1 MTRLPPLPETR
12 KGRILL
18 GAVLFFVFSSAAVGI
33 GFWMRHIAYL
43 KSPVCAVDRLNEAI
57 LTGNAEPFDAVFPQD
72 ASRDFALR
80 LADTIPPEFL
90 SQRDPQILAQ
100 YMRELLTAL
109 LRGDPAPDFVQNS
122 ILPILPEDFFR
133 QLTER
138 PFSLVNANAHLA
150 VAESTF
156 RHARRNSDSSSD
168 LAVRTIA
175 GRRWAF

>member
-57 LTGNAEPFDAVFPQD
+57 LTGNAELFDAVFPQD

-122 ILPILPEDFFR
+122 ILPIP
-133 QLTER
+133 
-138 PFSLVNANAHLA
+138 
-150 VAESTF
+150 
-156 RHARRNSDSSSD
+156 
-168 LAVRTIA
+168 A
-175 GRRWAF
+175 GRFFSAS